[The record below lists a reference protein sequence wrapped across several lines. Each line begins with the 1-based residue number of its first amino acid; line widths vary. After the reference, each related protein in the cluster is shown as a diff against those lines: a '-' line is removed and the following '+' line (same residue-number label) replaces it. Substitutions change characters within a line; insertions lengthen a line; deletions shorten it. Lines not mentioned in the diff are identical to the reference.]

1 MRCSVRSISGITMDI
16 TRGSLDEIS
25 RPSSSSR
32 INHRSRVLSASLEK
46 LTPESGIP
54 KVDYSLDLHHNSTE
68 DGSKD
73 NDEYGEEHKVKN
85 PNASNGISEGKTNC
99 TLQQLIQK
107 STQVEEPAAV
117 DEDEMFTG
125 VFHTQINSENY
136 ESRGNPVKKGYLN
149 AERSRSSM
157 KKTENMH
164 QKTETSSKKPHN
176 FIKKNIE
183 LVKEF
188 GNHVVMMEEEK
199 KRLSELMKDTED
211 ESREVQV
218 LEGEATGWLVPGEGY
233 TPEPMEY
240 HYLTELEAKLK
251 IIITDGDFP
260 AIQSSLSKV
269 PKQIYQESLAYANRK
284 LETVPGEKVFR
295 DTKEGYNQQKRL
307 EEIDQQ
313 LKNLETTPDVQ
324 PTVSKEQL
332 NTLLEQYMQSQRTRL
347 ALPTSE
353 GSFFDGMNPD
363 FDQSENITQDSRNG
377 LLEDTYGVVMLRKQN
392 MVETMDKGVCSKE
405 TIETAGCNDSKAL
418 VESHLSEEPVTEK
431 KENDDQV
438 VQQEMLCTSNPAGYF
453 MSIAL
458 STGKP
463 KKPSFLDEP
472 FYCTSMNNELSTD
485 VDIPSMPLKTR
496 GGEVLNKPVE

>member
-1 MRCSVRSISGITMDI
+1 MEFQGLED
-16 TRGSLDEIS
+16 L
-25 RPSSSSR
+25 PS
-32 INHRSRVLSASLEK
+32 
-46 LTPESGIP
+46 
-54 KVDYSLDLHHNSTE
+54 DL
-68 DGSKD
+68 D
-73 NDEYGEEHKVKN
+73 NDKSSKEDIGAGGEE
-85 PNASNGISEGKTNC
+85 P
-99 TLQQLIQK
+99 
-107 STQVEEPAAV
+107 
-117 DEDEMFTG
+117 ED
-125 VFHTQINSENY
+125 
-136 ESRGNPVKKGYLN
+136 
-149 AERSRSSM
+149 
-157 KKTENMH
+157 
-164 QKTETSSKKPHN
+164 
-176 FIKKNIE
+176 
-183 LVKEF
+183 
-188 GNHVVMMEEEK
+188 
-199 KRLSELMKDTED
+199 
-211 ESREVQV
+211 
-218 LEGEATGWLVPGEGY
+218 PGESPIASMN
-233 TPEPMEY
+233 TTRIKERFRL
-240 HYLTELEAKLK
+240 HLL
-251 IIITDGDFP
+251 
-260 AIQSSLSKV
+260 SLSNC
-269 PKQIYQESLAYANRK
+269 LC
-284 LETVPGEKVFR
+284 G
-295 DTKEGYNQQKRL
+295 D
-307 EEIDQQ
+307 
-313 LKNLETTPDVQ
+313 TPDVQ

>member
-107 STQVEEPAAV
+107 STQVEGPADFEDDCAESKGSDYSNSSQDKQTKLQTAKLEYSKESNVDPLIQQAIEKMKRLDQILANKQSQEKAIKKQGKEMRIKLWEELQSMTSRSSSVSAEEVENSSRFLALASETSKPAAV

-313 LKNLETTPDVQ
+313 LKNLETTMYSLLFPKSNLTPFWNSICNLKEPD
-324 PTVSKEQL
+324 
-332 NTLLEQYMQSQRTRL
+332 
-347 ALPTSE
+347 LPC
-353 GSFFDGMNPD
+353 
-363 FDQSENITQDSRNG
+363 Q
-377 LLEDTYGVVMLRKQN
+377 
-392 MVETMDKGVCSKE
+392 
-405 TIETAGCNDSKAL
+405 
-418 VESHLSEEPVTEK
+418 HLK
-431 KENDDQV
+431 DH
-438 VQQEMLCTSNPAGYF
+438 
-453 MSIAL
+453 
-458 STGKP
+458 
-463 KKPSFLDEP
+463 FLME
-472 FYCTSMNNELSTD
+472 
-485 VDIPSMPLKTR
+485 
-496 GGEVLNKPVE
+496 